1 MSYLNTE
8 PIILTEDYSFTNIS
22 DNDYSCKFCSE
33 IFDTGYYFEIPYIL
47 DANVLNSIS
56 KKYSDEFI
64 NDAWPHIEYDKIKE
78 SKVIGHITFLS
89 NFETHYLNKTKDRLF
104 HVYICGT
111 YKENETELKKIY
123 RQFFETHDYN
133 TAINII
139 KDLTSAIT
147 EIDLEELNKL
157 KEFLENSTT
166 ITEEYKQEMLSNLQN
181 KLYDN
186 N

>member
-1 MSYLNTE
+1 M
-8 PIILTEDYSFTNIS
+8 
-22 DNDYSCKFCSE
+22 
-33 IFDTGYYFEIPYIL
+33 
-47 DANVLNSIS
+47 
-56 KKYSDEFI
+56 FI
-64 NDAWPHIEYDKIKE
+64 YAELIKE
-78 SKVIGHITFLS
+78 K
-89 NFETHYLNKTKDRLF
+89 
-104 HVYICGT
+104 
-111 YKENETELKKIY
+111 ETELKKIY

-157 KEFLENSTT
+157 KEFLENSIT